1 MLTVLASIL
10 SLSVTVPPQTD
21 TAVFSALDSRIEQYC
36 EALATQPAGVKS
48 TEADAVIEFCTDSL
62 LRQRTA
68 LRFYDYY
75 LNSKLMGDETV
86 AVHLVDTWFS
96 SGRIKM
102 KSDLDLINARVYAEF
117 NRNTLL
123 GMEAPRVTLE
133 DESGAAVTVPGNG
146 RYSILY
152 FYDTGCSTCR
162 AETPVLM
169 NLMSRNLYPVD
180 FYAIYVGSSRE
191 AWTSYVKDNL
201 SNATYNLWDEDKSSD
216 IQRLYGV
223 LQTPRLLVTDKY
235 GKIVGRGLDPEA
247 LVKVLENEFRLRS
260 YEYGQKSSMEKLDAL
275 LSEGFGV
282 KDFASYIYSK
292 TLEEQKDTVAYKM
305 LMGDLLYWTVERRGH
320 ELESAEIS
328 DEYILGA
335 DPKIWCDPW
344 DSLKVGGLAVL
355 RSTLAKMSPVGSRVP
370 SVKVLSGGRKV
381 DISRTKDAYL
391 LFHTSGCKVC
401 EQTLEKTSGTD
412 VRVVEINMDAQKP
425 KVRFRLLESFDISVM
440 PLIVRVEKGI
450 VKEQYVKEIL

>member
-1 MLTVLASIL
+1 MLSVLASIL
-10 SLSVTVPPQTD
+10 SLSLTVTPQTD
-21 TAVFSALDSRIEQYC
+21 TAGFSALDSRIERYC
-36 EALATQPAGVKS
+36 EALAAQSAAHKS
-48 TEADAVIEFCTDSL
+48 SEADAVIEFCQDSL
-62 LRQRTA
+62 LRQRAA

-96 SGRIKM
+96 TGKIKM
-102 KSDLDLINARVYAEF
+102 KTDMDLINAKVYAEF

-123 GMEAPRVTLE
+123 GLEAPRVTLD
-133 DESGAAVTVPGNG
+133 DEYGAEVTAPQNG

-152 FYDTGCSTCR
+152 FYDTGCPTCKI
-162 AETPVLM
+162 ETPVLM
-169 NLMSRNLYPVD
+169 NLMRRNLYPVD

-201 SNATYNLWDEDKSSD
+201 ADATFNLWDEDKSSD
-216 IQRLYGV
+216 LQRLYGV

-235 GKIVGRGLDPEA
+235 GKIVGRALDPEA

-260 YEYGQKSSMEKLDAL
+260 YEYGQESSMEKFDGLISD
-275 LSEGFGV
+275 GFGV
-282 KDFASYIYSK
+282 SDFASYIYGK

-305 LMGDLLYWTVERRGH
+305 LVGDLLYWTVSRRGH
-320 ELESAEIS
+320 ELESAELS
-328 DEYILGA
+328 DKYILEA
-335 DPKIWCDPW
+335 DSKIWCDPW

-391 LFHTSGCKVC
+391 LFHAPGCKVC
-401 EQTLEKTSGTD
+401 EQALEKAAVSGT
-412 VRVVEINMDAQKP
+412 RVVEINMDAQKP
-425 KVRFRLLESFDISVM
+425 KVRSRLLESFDISSM
-440 PLIVRVEKGI
+440 PLIVRVDKGI